1 LPDAAL
7 RSDLASCLD
16 GERGA
21 ECTWSVLRDGRLF
34 ARAVDELS
42 DPFRGTRGLTVAA
55 GPRESALLLGAA
67 VAIWLDAGFAAIR
80 RAGARLAG
88 PKLRRVAG
96 PDVTGLSEVLVLQV
110 GTVRSGDRVL
120 LVHEWL
126 GDGEALR
133 ACAGLVESAG
143 GEVAGVLLL
152 VDALGGEDLDGM
164 GEVHALVRA
173 DDCL

>member
-1 LPDAAL
+1 LPDVAL

-16 GERGA
+16 GARGA
-21 ECTWSVLRDGRLF
+21 ESVWSVLRDGRLF
-34 ARAVDELS
+34 ARAVDELA
-42 DPFRGTRGLTVAA
+42 DPFRGTRGVMVAA

-67 VAIWLDAGFAAIR
+67 VAMRLDAGFAAIR
-80 RAGARLAG
+80 RAGARLGG

-110 GTVRSGDRVL
+110 GTVRRGDHVL

-126 GDGEALR
+126 TDGEALK

-152 VDALGGEDLDGM
+152 VDALDGEDLDGV
-164 GEVHALVRA
+164 GDVHALVRA
-173 DDCL
+173 DDCV